1 VREWL
6 RNNPLWVDK
15 QRVQDKPAAEDVE
28 TGQGGSDVEL
38 TRAVA
43 AVDEAEAE
51 QNPYVPPL
59 PVPIAR
65 TIRRDYTYQRGL
77 RSAVWLARSTSNS
90 LPRIGTL
97 NTGEPADAGEDF
109 PINSIMVDNF
119 TALWASWPEVGVWV
133 PPFVFGKVFR
143 FDGSRRKRVLFEMPP
158 GLATPTSPTTITGT
172 QLLRATF
179 YEELLPETPGLSLPT
194 TDR

>member
-1 VREWL
+1 MKEWL
-6 RNNPLWVDK
+6 RNNPLWTDK
-15 QRVQDKPAAEDVE
+15 QKVQDKPESEGA
-28 TGQGGSDVEL
+28 GGGSDVEL
-38 TRAVA
+38 ARATA
-43 AVDEAEAE
+43 AIDEADAE
-51 QNPYVPPL
+51 QNPYVPPF
-59 PVPIAR
+59 PVPLSR
-65 TIRRDYTYQRGL
+65 QVRRDYTFARGL
-77 RSAVWLARSTSNS
+77 RSSVWLARSTSDS
-90 LPRIGTL
+90 LPRVGVL

-143 FDGSRRKRVLFEMPP
+143 FDGSHRKRVLFEQPP
-158 GLATPTSPTTITGT
+158 NLASSVSPTSLTGR

-179 YEELLPETPGLSLPT
+179 YEELLPEVPGLSLPT